1 MSHLDF
7 MNLGLGVDTGGTY
20 TDAVIL
26 DFDMGKVLRKAKALT
41 TPYDLTIGIANS
53 IAGLG
58 DFQTEQI
65 KLVSVSTTLA
75 TNAVVEG
82 RGGQVCLLAIGY
94 KSKLLDEFGIKNAEP
109 IKIVHVINGG
119 HDIMGEELAPLDFE
133 KAKRVIEETKNQ
145 VDAYAVSAYGGVR
158 NPTHEIQLRDLI
170 FQLTD
175 KPVVCGHQLTS
186 ELNSI
191 KRATTAAFNARL
203 MPLITSLV
211 KATQRVL
218 EDKNITAPLM
228 IVKGDGHIMNTQVAT
243 ERPIE
248 TLLSGPAASIV
259 GGRYLAGVNDGVVV
273 DMGGTTTDIAVLR
286 SGEPAISRDGA
297 SVGGWRTCVRA
308 ADIRTAGL
316 GGDSHI
322 LLSEKGVHLSARR
335 VIPLSLA
342 ASNNPSLLKELRS
355 LDNAGWYS
363 ALVPPSDCLI
373 KLRDADGMPLKGKER
388 ALLAA
393 LATGPKS
400 LIRLA
405 AELDAAHPT
414 LLDTKAMEE
423 FGLVGRIGLTPTDV
437 LHAQG
442 IYQEWDI
449 EAAQVGLRLYAR
461 QLGESVENVIEAV
474 RREVDRKLATELI
487 SKFITD
493 ESQHP
498 SVLGCNVCSLLVD
511 KALGVRKNDSGVS
524 VDMRITFPLIA
535 IGAPVQAYFPGVA
548 SLLDTKLVIPEHA
561 EVANAVGA
569 ITGTIVE
576 TAEVT
581 ITPIYTPIGIAH
593 FTVHTPI
600 DKRDFD
606 KFKDASEYAMR
617 IAKQEAIQKAKRAG
631 ASEVELQIACSDQ
644 KGTVAKDQ
652 GGDVFL
658 GSNIKAIAM
667 GKSKWN
673 EE

>member
-1 MSHLDF
+1 

-26 DFDMGKVLRKAKALT
+26 DFDTGKILRKAKALT

-58 DFQTEQI
+58 DLQVEQI

-94 KSKLLDEFGIKNAEP
+94 RAKLLEEFGLKNAMP
-109 IKIVHVINGG
+109 IKSVCVIGGG
-119 HDIMGEELAPLDFE
+119 HDITGEELAPLDIE
-133 KAKRVIEETKNQ
+133 SARQIIEETKNQ

-158 NPTHEIQLRDLI
+158 NPEHEIQLRDVI

-175 KPVVCGHQLTS
+175 KPVVCAHQLTS

-203 MPLITSLV
+203 MPLITALV

-218 EDKNITAPLM
+218 KDKNITAPLM
-228 IVKGDGHIMNTQVAT
+228 IVKGDGHIMNTRLAR

-259 GGRYLAGVNDGVVV
+259 GGRYLSGVNDGVVV
-273 DMGGTTTDIAVLR
+273 DMGGTTTDIAILR
-286 SGEPAISRDGA
+286 SGEPAINRDGA

-322 LLSEKGVHLSARR
+322 LLSENGIHLSSHR
-335 VIPLSLA
+335 VIPLALA
-342 ASNNPSLLKELRS
+342 ASGHPSLLKELR
-355 LDNAGWYS
+355 LLENADRYS

-373 KLRDADGMPLKGKER
+373 KLRDANGTLLKDKER

-393 LATGPKS
+393 LETGPKS
-400 LIRLA
+400 LIKLA
-405 AELDAAHPT
+405 TELGATHPI
-414 LLDTKAMEE
+414 LLDTNALEE
-423 FGLVGRIGLTPTDV
+423 SGLVGRIGLTPTDV

-442 IYQEWDI
+442 IYKEWNV
-449 EAAQVGLRLYAR
+449 EAAQSGLRLYAR
-461 QLGESVENVIEAV
+461 QMGQSVENVIEAV
-474 RREVDRKLATELI
+474 RKAVDKKVATELI
-487 SKFITD
+487 SKFISD
-493 ESQHP
+493 ESQLP
-498 SVLGCNVCSLLVD
+498 SVLGCDVCTLLVD
-511 KALGVRKNDSGVS
+511 KALGGGKTDSGVS
-524 VDMRITFPLIA
+524 VNMRINLPLIA
-535 IGAPVQAYFPGVA
+535 IGAPVGTYFPRVA
-548 SLLDTKLVIPEHA
+548 SLLDTQLIIPEHA

-569 ITGTIVE
+569 ITGSIVE

-581 ITPIYTPIGIAH
+581 ITPVYSPIGIDH
-593 FTVHTPI
+593 FAVHTPV

-606 KFKDASEYAMR
+606 KFKDALDYATHA
-617 IAKQEAIQKAKRAG
+617 AKQEAIRKAKRAG
-631 ASEVELQIACSDQ
+631 ASELELQVKHSDQ
-644 KGTVAKDQ
+644 KGTVAKNQ
-652 GGDVFL
+652 GADVFL
-658 GSNIKAIAM
+658 GSNIKAIAV
-667 GKSKWN
+667 GK
-673 EE
+673 EIGIRR